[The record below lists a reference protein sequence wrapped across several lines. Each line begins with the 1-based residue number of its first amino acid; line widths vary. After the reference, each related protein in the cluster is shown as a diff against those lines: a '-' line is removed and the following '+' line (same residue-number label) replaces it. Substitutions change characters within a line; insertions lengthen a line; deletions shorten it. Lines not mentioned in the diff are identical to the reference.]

1 MAENEGS
8 PAVGVETRMVLP
20 VPDPFDF
27 RATCMGHGWIVLA
40 PNRWIES
47 IGTFQRVEELSSGEV
62 VRLRVQQPDPRHVAV
77 TVWSAEQL
85 GERERGEVAHRVVM
99 ILRLDEDLSE
109 FERRCD
115 LNPRW
120 RVRVPR
126 GGGRLLRSPTVFED
140 VVKTICT
147 TNTTWAQTRAMV
159 ERLVKTLGK
168 PYPLQPED
176 KSFPTP
182 QRIAAFGAE
191 RLRAE
196 IRSVYA
202 EWGKWKYLAYWFDP
216 AGGSAPSRSICTEVD
231 QT

>member
-8 PAVGVETRMVLP
+8 PAVGVEMRMVLP

-47 IGTFQRVEELSSGEV
+47 IGTFQRVEELSSEEV